1 MVKRLKTRRTL
12 FNVQIKRRG
21 RDFFADVGVV
31 GPLVAGRF
39 FRFVTGVSASTGGV
53 ISSATTAGFAVA
65 AAAAAAIRSFF
76 ISSHVSSHDSR
87 KFLTPFVSEH
97 GNCF

>member
-21 RDFFADVGVV
+21 RDFFTDVGVV

-65 AAAAAAIRSFF
+65 AAAAAIRSFF